1 LANIIFI
8 MFCIVNNIMKEC
20 YKFCLAL
27 FILICI
33 VLEYKL
39 ITNLEGFHNKKSYS
53 NNNNTSTGS
62 NKNKL
67 NKR

>member
-1 LANIIFI
+1 
-8 MFCIVNNIMKEC
+8 MKEC
-20 YKFCLAL
+20 YKFCLTL

-33 VLEYKL
+33 VLGYKL
-39 ITNLEGFHNKKSYS
+39 ITNYEGYHNKKSYS
-53 NNNNTSTGS
+53 NNTSTGS